1 MNMISIKI
9 NNIKFYTKSKI
20 SVLEACKYL
29 GIIIPRFCYHE
40 TLSVAGNCRMCLVEL
55 ENIEKPVASCVTAVE
70 TGMSVWVN
78 TPFVKKARENVIE
91 TLLLNHPLDCPI
103 CDQAGECDL
112 QDQTKSF
119 GNNYTRFSFNKRGVE
134 DKNCGPLIK
143 TIMTRCIH
151 CTKCV
156 RFCSEIAG
164 VDHLITLSRGAS
176 TEIGS
181 YTTKLFVSEISGNV
195 IDLCPVGA
203 LTSKP
208 YAFKARPWELRSNES
223 VDTTDGIGSNLYINF
238 KESEISR
245 IMPKTNVFLNENI
258 ISDKTRFSYDAVKNN
273 RIKSLFGY
281 DKQNSKF
288 FLRNW
293 GNFFEKADSLLK
305 KLLTIL
311 ISHKLDLETINL
323 MKKLSCS
330 HSNEIKVKAINK
342 DKSENNSYTSGLTDN
357 IISIEEK
364 IDICFLLSSNLRLES
379 AILNA
384 RLRFKYKNNNFQ
396 IFSVGQVF
404 SANTPTNFIN
414 LNVINII
421 EGFEGK
427 ISLFSEMILFSKSP
441 LFFLGR
447 SLRDIF
453 FGLNDL
459 ISFIKSKF
467 ESAKVLKINLSCNA
481 EGVSLLNVKGANKKN
496 LHKLTSAMFVNLDDL
511 LRLRKFV
518 KVFSRE
524 SIWVNSHGSKI
535 ATKSS
540 FILPTLT
547 AFEEEQILL
556 NLEERPQR
564 TQKTFD
570 SFFNARSTKHIL
582 LSIFNIEIERINT
595 LFSPLNFIYETLNNS
610 EKFGLLSVKHLTKK
624 KLTGECFASSNCINV
639 YPIKSSLEDFFCS
652 NVFTKNS
659 LVMLQCS
666 QLRRN
671 YFSNFEV

>member
-467 ESAKVLKINLSCNA
+467 GSAKVLKINLSCNA

-570 SFFNARSTKHIL
+570 SFFNARSTKLKTKREDVSNCYQKDSKIIRHPATCCGQTIVL
-582 LSIFNIEIERINT
+582 WRKSIAIFKQN
-595 LFSPLNFIYETLNNS
+595 SPLASRRICHTDWND
-610 EKFGLLSVKHLTKK
+610 LLHYTRKK
-624 KLTGECFASSNCINV
+624 G
-639 YPIKSSLEDFFCS
+639 
-652 NVFTKNS
+652 
-659 LVMLQCS
+659 
-666 QLRRN
+666 
-671 YFSNFEV
+671 